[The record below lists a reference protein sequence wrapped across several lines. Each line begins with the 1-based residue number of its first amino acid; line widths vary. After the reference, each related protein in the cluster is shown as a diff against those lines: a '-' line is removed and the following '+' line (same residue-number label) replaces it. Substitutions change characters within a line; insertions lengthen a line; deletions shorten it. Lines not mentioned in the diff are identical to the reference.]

1 MIIHDESELLN
12 SRGARV
18 RACYK
23 LYLPTEPLLN
33 HFGKRSVGGT
43 NFHHVEDDDHENVEI
58 FRMDQTVLEASEICS
73 NGGSLSVGSTKVPHG
88 PIPELFLSTRALSP
102 SENDFANET
111 LLDAKSRLLH
121 LDIKLTRAQ
130 KTMAEL
136 QDQRTSLQRHI
147 VRYLWL
153 LSPVRRLPLEILW
166 EIFMFCVPDDTAL

>member
-1 MIIHDESELLN
+1 
-12 SRGARV
+12 
-18 RACYK
+18 
-23 LYLPTEPLLN
+23 
-33 HFGKRSVGGT
+33 
-43 NFHHVEDDDHENVEI
+43 
-58 FRMDQTVLEASEICS
+58 MDQTVLEASEICS
-73 NGGSLSVGSTKVPHG
+73 NGGSLSVGSTNVPHG

-166 EIFMFCVPDDTAL
+166 EIFMFCVPDDTELSWTVRGHSQAVMVPSQVCSVWRTAALSSPRLWSKIYLPSAY